1 MIGHE
6 EALRLAAS
14 AIDFPLSAGEAAEL
28 ALHRRSCAEC
38 RAGESALRSDAAAL
52 GQLPFVDAPASV
64 RDAVAWSAA
73 QPARPLGRSRATL
86 LLVAAVLVTSVGV
99 GTALGA
105 ALLNRDDETTVLPS
119 TSASAIAAASA
130 TPEQSL
136 PPVSALPSASPT
148 SEPSSSPPAQ
158 LVLNA
163 WSRVVVEVVN
173 VRESPSLGARIVG
186 TAARDDLVFVH
197 GDEPV
202 QQDQSTWYRV
212 TAAPDLEGWIAG
224 RSQGDENLSAEGV
237 FGTRPWCDVPSRSAF
252 VDALPRVPLLL
263 GFLPIAPDRIG
274 AATLGAFELAWAGQS
289 TFCLDLVIGDGQ
301 LISTA
306 VDARVG
312 VCGRWDSR
320 QDSLWLI
327 AGSGDVRPD
336 GSVDRRR
343 AYMHPALL
351 GFIPAESGDAV
362 NLEMLWYIA
371 TGAPRDRI
379 CVSAEVIGS
388 GDAFSVETI
397 GTVQTCD
404 YVDSIDAGEVWI
416 GGGGWM
422 LRRTPG
428 SVIDPAIEV
437 SPTIRVPLRITAQ
450 GGVDGPFTLAPADPS
465 LCD

>member
-14 AIDFPLSAGEAAEL
+14 AIDFPLSAGEAAQL
-28 ALHRRSCAEC
+28 ALHRRSCGEC
-38 RAGESALRSDAAAL
+38 RAAEDALRGDAAAL
-52 GQLPFVDAPASV
+52 GQLPFVDAPSSV
-64 RDAVAWSAA
+64 RDAIAWSAS
-73 QPARPLGRSRATL
+73 QPARASGRSRTTL

-119 TSASAIAAASA
+119 ASASAAASA

-136 PPVSALPSASPT
+136 PPVSALPSASATP
-148 SEPSSSPPAQ
+148 EPSPTPPAQ

-163 WSRVVVEVVN
+163 WARVVVDVVN
-173 VRESPSLGARIVG
+173 VRESPSLGAPILG

-202 QQDQSTWYRV
+202 NQDQSTWHQV
-212 TAAPDLEGWIAG
+212 TAAPDLAGWIAG
-224 RSQGDENLSAEGV
+224 SSQGAENLSAEGV
-237 FGTRPWCDVPSRSAF
+237 YGTRLWCDVPSRSAF
-252 VDALPRVPLLL
+252 VDTGARDPVVL
-263 GFLPIAPDRIG
+263 GSLPIDPGRIG
-274 AATLGAFELAWAGQS
+274 AAALGAFELAWAGQS

-320 QDSLWLI
+320 QETLWLI

-351 GFIPAESGDAV
+351 GFLPAASGDAV

-371 TGAPRDRI
+371 TGAPGDRI
-379 CVSAEVIGS
+379 CVTTEVIGS
-388 GDAFSVETI
+388 GDAFSVETL

-437 SPTIRVPLRITAQ
+437 SPTIRVPLRITAE